1 MNNDF
6 DFFRTFVTDYKTE
19 YKVNREKGTVTCIIT
34 TTEDFMNK
42 IIKYGFG
49 DVFDRF
55 GFDFDTWK
63 SDDFDVRKYVGVAK
77 CSPDDE
83 WDELYGK
90 QLAEYRAMKKRRA
103 DINKDLNDFVRRTY
117 NNIDN
122 LRDHGML
129 KEIRKPRE
137 RNENEKV

>member
-6 DFFRTFVTDYKTE
+6 NFFRRYVTNYKTE
-19 YKVNREKGTVTCIIT
+19 YKVNRDKGTVTCIIT
-34 TTEDFMNK
+34 TTEDFMSK
-42 IIKYGFG
+42 IIKHGFG

-55 GFDFDTWK
+55 GFTYDNWN
-63 SDDFDVRKYVGVAK
+63 DDSFDVRKYIGVAK
-77 CSPDDE
+77 CSPEDE

-137 RNENEKV
+137 RE